1 MSEHKVTPTPE
12 AQADGTPGESQ
23 LRRRM
28 LDAAQR
34 LVEREGGLSVS
45 LEHLTL
51 DKVIKEAGAS
61 RTSVYRIWSNKDE
74 FNLDLLCDLAGPSWQ
89 GTAAF
94 DEATIKLAR
103 DIVAERM
110 ADLVTA
116 DGRRRVLLEAIR
128 RAALQNYN
136 AVVKSTQWRT
146 YVALTA
152 TVLSMSIEGEGRE
165 KVLTAL
171 QEAEHV
177 FVRRMARFYEDMAV
191 ILGLRLKPHVESYET
206 IAAVGASVVE
216 GLGLRQL
223 LTSSVVNRPLTIED
237 ETGASQ
243 EWHLAAVGFLGVFDQ
258 LVEPIPEEEYSFPD
272 ALSTYLKRLSER
284 EAELNAER

>member
-1 MSEHKVTPTPE
+1 MTELESGPE
-12 AQADGTPGESQ
+12 LGESR

-45 LEHLTL
+45 VEHLTL

-116 DGRRRVLLEAIR
+116 EGRRRVLLEAIR

-152 TVLSMSIEGEGRE
+152 TVLSMSPLEIEARE

-171 QEAEHV
+171 QEAEEV
-177 FVRRMARFYEDMAV
+177 FVRRMARFYEDMGV
-191 ILGLRLKPHVESYET
+191 ILGLQLKPHVESYET

-223 LTSSVVNRPLTIED
+223 LTSSVVNQPLSIED
-237 ETGASQ
+237 DTGTTQ

-258 LVEPIPEEEYSFPD
+258 LVEPILEEEYSFPD
-272 ALSTYLKRLSER
+272 ALSSYLKRLSER